1 MMLAVSLP
9 QYDPTHVMFSEKTKN
24 NVLNTGDF
32 YRLYYSDSDVSTNGL
47 ILFFKLRKVG
57 IERYFNKIKC
67 CFTNSENR
75 NTIGFIKAIEK
86 SILALMP
93 EGRSKRQVMRIEEQ
107 LNHGFIK
114 IFSDSKASFGQ
125 HDELQLLLKISGIWS
140 NNGEYGVTFRFFFNP
155 E

>member
-9 QYDPTHVMFSEKTKN
+9 QYDPSYVMFSEKTKN

-67 CFTNSENR
+67 CFTSSENR

-86 SILALMP
+86 SILALIP
-93 EGRSKRQVMRIEEQ
+93 DGRSKRMVTRIEEQ

-114 IFSDSKASFGQ
+114 IFSDSQADFGQ

>member
-9 QYDPTHVMFSEKTKN
+9 QYDPSHVMFSDKTKN

-32 YRLYYSDSDVSTNGL
+32 YRLYYSDSNVSMSGL
-47 ILFFKLRKVG
+47 ILCFKLRKVG

-67 CFTNSENR
+67 CFTTSENR
-75 NTIGFIKAIEK
+75 ITIGFIKAIEK
-86 SILALMP
+86 SILTLMP
-93 EGRSKRQVMRIEEQ
+93 EGRARRMVTRIEEQ

-114 IFSDSKASFGQ
+114 IFSDSHADFGQ
-125 HDELQLLLKISGIWS
+125 HEELQLLLKISGIWS
-140 NNGEYGVTFRFFFNP
+140 NNGEYGITFRFFFNP